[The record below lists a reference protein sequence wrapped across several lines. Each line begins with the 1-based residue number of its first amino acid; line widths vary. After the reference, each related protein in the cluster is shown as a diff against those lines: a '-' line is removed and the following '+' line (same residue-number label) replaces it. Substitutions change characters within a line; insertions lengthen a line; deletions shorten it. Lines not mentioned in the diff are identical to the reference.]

1 LRIMST
7 ADPLLQP
14 FQLKHL
20 RLKNRIIST
29 SHEPAYSEDGLP
41 KERYR
46 LYHEEK
52 AKGGIAMT
60 MFGGS
65 TLVAPDSPPVFGN
78 LYAGNDKIIPYFQEM
93 ADGVHK
99 HGAALMCQITH
110 LGRRSVSNA
119 GDWLP
124 IVAPSCVREEVH
136 RGFPKIME
144 DSDIRRIVKAYGAA
158 AKRCQLGGLDGV
170 EIEAYGHLFDAFW
183 MKRTNFRTD
192 RYGGSLENRV
202 RFSLEVLEEIRKQV
216 GNDYIVGI
224 RMVFDE
230 GLDENL
236 AGGLRLE
243 EGLKIGEMLVST
255 GGLDFINIIKGHIDT
270 EEGESLVLPSMGI
283 PAAPYLEFAGAIKR
297 EFDLPVFHATRINEV
312 ATARHALRENLLDMV
327 GMTRAHMADPYIVA
341 KIESGEEERIRPCVG
356 MGYCLDRLYENND
369 ALCAHNPATGREKT
383 MPHFVPKTSGSVRKI
398 IVIGAG
404 PSGLE
409 AARVC
414 AERGHSVVL
423 FEAND
428 RPGGQL
434 LLAAKIERRREIIGI
449 VDWLFAEVQRLGVEM
464 RFNCYAEASEIL
476 AENPEVVIV
485 ATGGLPN
492 TEFLR
497 EGADL
502 VVPSWDILAGS
513 VKPKNNILLFDDNG
527 QHPGISCAEFL
538 VKRAS
543 HPGIN
548 LEYVT
553 PERTIAPDVGG
564 TNYPAYLTAL
574 YENEVRITLNHRLTE
589 VRRNTSGLVATL
601 YNEYTHSNIERTF
614 EQIVVEHGT
623 LPLDELY
630 FELREQS
637 SNCGEIDLEALISGN
652 TQNLVNNPEGN
663 FQLFRVGDAIASRN
677 VHSAIYDSLRLCKDL

>member
-1 LRIMST
+1 MNT
-7 ADPLLQP
+7 TDPLLQP

-20 RLKNRIIST
+20 RLKNRILST
-29 SHEPAYSEDGLP
+29 GHEPAYSEDGLP

-52 AKGGIAMT
+52 AKGGIALT

-65 TLVAPDSPPVFGN
+65 TLIAPDSPPVFGN

-110 LGRRSVSNA
+110 LGRRSVSNS

-124 IVAPSCVREEVH
+124 IVAPSCVREPAH

-144 DSDIRRIVKAYGAA
+144 ETDIRRIVKAYGAA

-170 EIEAYGHLFDAFW
+170 EIQSYGHLLDAFW
-183 MKRTNFRTD
+183 LPRTNFRTD

-216 GNDYIVGI
+216 GSEFIVGI

-230 GLDENL
+230 NLDKSYGE
-236 AGGLRLE
+236 GLRLE
-243 EGLKIGEMLVST
+243 EGLKIGEMLVKT
-255 GGLDFINIIKGHIDT
+255 GALDFINVIQGHIDT
-270 EEGESLVLPSMGI
+270 QEGLSHIIPNMGT
-283 PAAPYLEFAGAIKR
+283 PAGPQLEFAGAIRR
-297 EFDLPVFHATRINEV
+297 EFNLPVFNAARINEV
-312 ATARHALRENLLDMV
+312 ATARYALREGLLDMV
-327 GMTRAHMADPYIVA
+327 GMTRAHMADPYIVK
-341 KIESGEEERIRPCVG
+341 KIESGEEERIRPSVG
-356 MGYCLDRLYENND
+356 MGYCLDRLYENGD

-383 MPHFVPKTSGSVRKI
+383 MPHLVPKTSGKLRKI
-398 IVIGAG
+398 VVIGAG

-434 LLAAKIERRREIIGI
+434 LLAAKVERRRETIGI
-449 VDWLFAEVQRLGVEM
+449 TDWLFSEVQRLGVEM
-464 RFNCYAEASEIL
+464 CFNCYAEIPEVL

-492 TEFLR
+492 PEFLR

-502 VVPSWDILAGS
+502 VTSSWDILSGS
-513 VKPKNNILLFDDNG
+513 VKPKKDILLFDDNG

-538 VKRAS
+538 ANPEIK
-543 HPGIN
+543 

-553 PERTIAPDVGG
+553 PERIVAPDVGG
-564 TNYPAYLTAL
+564 TNYPAYLRAL
-574 YENEVRITLNHRLTE
+574 YQNDVTITLNHRLTE
-589 VRRNTSGLVATL
+589 VHRNGSGLIATL
-601 YNEYTHSNIERTF
+601 YNEYTHSNYERSV

-630 FELREQS
+630 LGLRDQS
-637 SNCGEIDLEALISGN
+637 SNGGEIDLEALISVKASL
-652 TQNLVNNPEGN
+652 TPQNLVNNPEGK
-663 FQLFRVGDAIASRN
+663 FQLFRVGDAVASRN
-677 VHSAIYDSLRLCKDL
+677 IHSAIYDSLRLCKDL

>member
-1 LRIMST
+1 MKTI
-7 ADPLLQP
+7 DPLLQS

-20 RLKNRIIST
+20 HLKNRVLST
-29 SHEPAYSEDGLP
+29 SHEPAYSEDGFP

-52 AKGGIAMT
+52 AKGEIALT

-65 TLVAPDSPPVFGN
+65 ALVAPDSPPVFGN
-78 LYAGNDKIIPYFQEM
+78 LYAGNDEIIPYFQKM

-110 LGRRSVSNA
+110 MGRRSISNA

-124 IVAPSCVREEVH
+124 IVAPSCVREPAH
-136 RGFPKIME
+136 RGFPKIAE
-144 DSDIRRIVKAYGAA
+144 ISDIRRIVKAYGAA
-158 AKRCQLGGLDGV
+158 ARRCQQGGLDGV
-170 EIEAYGHLFDAFW
+170 EIEAYGHLLDSFW
-183 MKRTNFRTD
+183 SPRTNLRTD
-192 RYGGSLENRV
+192 HYGGILENRA
-202 RFSLEVLEEIRKQV
+202 RFSLEIMEEIRKQV
-216 GNDYIVGI
+216 GSDYIVGI

-230 GLDENL
+230 DLPD
-236 AGGLRLE
+236 GLRLE
-243 EGLKIGEMLVST
+243 EGLKIGEMLVNT
-255 GGLDFINIIKGHIDT
+255 GALDFINVIKGHVDT
-270 EEGESLVLPSMGI
+270 QEGLSHIIPNMGTV
-283 PAAPYLEFAGAIKR
+283 AAPQLEFTGAIKR
-297 EFDLPVFHATRINEV
+297 EFDLPVFHAARINEV

-327 GMTRAHMADPYIVA
+327 GMTRAHMADPHIVK
-341 KIESGEEERIRPCVG
+341 KIASGEEERIRPCVG
-356 MGYCLDRLYENND
+356 MGYCLDRLYENGD

-383 MPHFVPKTSGSVRKI
+383 MPHLVPKTSGSTRKI
-398 IVIGAG
+398 AIIGAG

-414 AERGHSVVL
+414 AERGHSVVV

-434 LLAAKIERRREIIGI
+434 LLAAKVERRRETIGI
-449 VDWLFAEVQRLGVEM
+449 VDWLFAEVQRLYVEL
-464 RFNCYAEASEIL
+464 RFNCHAEVQDIL
-476 AENPEVVIV
+476 AETPEVVIV

-492 TEFLR
+492 TEFLQD
-497 EGADL
+497 GSDL

-513 VKPKNNILLFDDNG
+513 IKPKKDILLFDDNG

-538 VKRAS
+538 ANPEIK
-543 HPGIN
+543 

-553 PERTIAPDVGG
+553 PERIIAPDVGG
-564 TNYPAYLTAL
+564 TNYPAYLRAL
-574 YENEVRITLNHRLTE
+574 HKNDVTITLDHRLID
-589 VRRNTSGLVATL
+589 VRRNASGLIAVL
-601 YNEYTHSNIERTF
+601 YNEYTHSNVERTT

-630 FELREQS
+630 LELRDQS
-637 SNCGEIDLEALISGN
+637 SNGGEIDLEALVSGK
-652 TQNLVNNPEGN
+652 TQNIVNNPDGK
-663 FQLFRVGDAIASRN
+663 FQLFRVGDAVASRN

>member
-7 ADPLLQP
+7 DDPLLQP

-144 DSDIRRIVKAYGAA
+144 ESDIRRIVKAYGAA

-170 EIEAYGHLFDAFW
+170 EIEAYGHLLDAFW

-243 EGLKIGEMLVST
+243 EGLKIGEMLVET
-255 GGLDFINIIKGHIDT
+255 GALDFINIIKGHIDT

-283 PAAPYLEFAGAIKR
+283 PASPYLEFAGAIKR

-312 ATARHALRENLLDMV
+312 ASARYALRENLLDLV
-327 GMTRAHMADPYIVA
+327 GMTRAHMADPYIVK
-341 KIESGEEERIRPCVG
+341 KIESGKEDLIRPCVG

-383 MPHFVPKTSGSVRKI
+383 MPHFVPQTSGSLRKVV
-398 IVIGAG
+398 VIGAG

-434 LLAAKIERRREIIGI
+434 LLAAKIKRRREIIGI
-449 VDWLFAEVQRLGVEM
+449 VDWLFKEVQRLGVEI
-464 RFNCYAEASEIL
+464 RFNCYTEASEIL
-476 AENPEVVIV
+476 AEMPDVVIV

-497 EGADL
+497 EGSDL

-513 VKPKNNILLFDDNG
+513 VKPKKNILLFDDNG

-538 VKRAS
+538 AKRDS
-543 HPGIN
+543 HLGTN

-574 YENEVRITLNHRLTE
+574 YENEVKITLNHRLTE

-601 YNEYTHSNIERTF
+601 YNEYTHSNIERTV

-637 SNCGEIDLEALISGN
+637 SNGGEIDLEALISGKA
-652 TQNLVNNPEGN
+652 QNLVNNSEGK
-663 FQLFRVGDAIASRN
+663 FQLFRVGDAVASRN

>member
-1 LRIMST
+1 MKTI
-7 ADPLLQP
+7 DPLLQS

-20 RLKNRIIST
+20 RLKNRVLST
-29 SHEPAYSEDGLP
+29 SHEPAYSEDGFP

-52 AKGGIAMT
+52 AKGEIALT

-65 TLVAPDSPPVFGN
+65 ALVAPDSPPVFGN
-78 LYAGNDKIIPYFQEM
+78 LYAGNDEIIPYFQKM

-110 LGRRSVSNA
+110 MGRRSISNA

-124 IVAPSCVREEVH
+124 IVAPSCVREPAH
-136 RGFPKIME
+136 RGFPKIAE
-144 DSDIRRIVKAYGAA
+144 ISDIRRIVKAYGAA
-158 AKRCQLGGLDGV
+158 ARRCQQGGLDGV
-170 EIEAYGHLFDAFW
+170 EIEAYGHLLDSFW
-183 MKRTNFRTD
+183 SPRTNLRTD
-192 RYGGSLENRV
+192 HYGGILENRA
-202 RFSLEVLEEIRKQV
+202 RFSLEIMEEIRKQV
-216 GNDYIVGI
+216 GSDYIVGI

-230 GLDENL
+230 DLPD
-236 AGGLRLE
+236 GLRLE
-243 EGLKIGEMLVST
+243 EGLKIGEMLVNT
-255 GGLDFINIIKGHIDT
+255 VALDFINVIKGHVDT
-270 EEGESLVLPSMGI
+270 QEGLSHIIPNMGTV
-283 PAAPYLEFAGAIKR
+283 AAPQLEFTGAIKR
-297 EFDLPVFHATRINEV
+297 EFDLPVFHAARINEV

-327 GMTRAHMADPYIVA
+327 GMTRAHMADPHIVK
-341 KIESGEEERIRPCVG
+341 KIASGEEERIRPCVG
-356 MGYCLDRLYENND
+356 MGYCLDRLYENGD

-383 MPHFVPKTSGSVRKI
+383 MPHLVPKTSGSTRKI
-398 IVIGAG
+398 AIIGAG

-414 AERGHSVVL
+414 AERGHSVVV

-434 LLAAKIERRREIIGI
+434 LLAAKVERRRETIGI
-449 VDWLFAEVQRLGVEM
+449 VDWLFAEVQRLYVEL
-464 RFNCYAEASEIL
+464 RFNCHAEVPDIL
-476 AENPEVVIV
+476 AETPEVVIV

-492 TEFLR
+492 TEFLQD
-497 EGADL
+497 GSDL

-513 VKPKNNILLFDDNG
+513 IKPKKDILLFDDNG

-538 VKRAS
+538 ANPEIK
-543 HPGIN
+543 

-553 PERTIAPDVGG
+553 PERIIAPDVGG
-564 TNYPAYLTAL
+564 TNYPAYLRAL
-574 YENEVRITLNHRLTE
+574 HKNDVTITLDHRLID
-589 VRRNTSGLVATL
+589 VRRNASGLIAVL
-601 YNEYTHSNIERTF
+601 YNEYTHSNVERTT

-630 FELREQS
+630 LELRDQS
-637 SNCGEIDLEALISGN
+637 SNGGEIDLEALVSGK
-652 TQNLVNNPEGN
+652 TQNIVNNPDGK
-663 FQLFRVGDAIASRN
+663 FQLFRVGDAVASRN

>member
-1 LRIMST
+1 MKT
-7 ADPLLQP
+7 NDPLLQS

-20 RLKNRIIST
+20 HLKNRVLST
-29 SHEPAYSEDGLP
+29 SHEPAYSEDGFP

-52 AKGGIAMT
+52 AKGEIALT

-65 TLVAPDSPPVFGN
+65 ALVAPDSPPVFGN
-78 LYAGNDKIIPYFQEM
+78 LYAGNDEIIPYFQKM

-110 LGRRSVSNA
+110 LGRRSVSNT

-124 IVAPSCVREEVH
+124 IVAPSCVREPAH
-136 RGFPKIME
+136 RGFPKIAE
-144 DSDIRRIVKAYGAA
+144 TTDIRRIVKAYGAA
-158 AKRCQLGGLDGV
+158 ARRCKQGGLDGV
-170 EIEAYGHLFDAFW
+170 EIEAYGHLLDSFW
-183 MKRTNFRTD
+183 SPRTNLRTD
-192 RYGGSLENRV
+192 HYGGSLENRT
-202 RFSLEVLEEIRKQV
+202 RFSLEIMEEIRKQV

-230 GLDENL
+230 DLPD
-236 AGGLRLE
+236 GLRLE
-243 EGLKIGEMLVST
+243 EGLKIGEMLVNT
-255 GGLDFINIIKGHIDT
+255 GALDFINVIKGHVDT
-270 EEGESLVLPSMGI
+270 QEGLSHIIPNMGTV
-283 PAAPYLEFAGAIKR
+283 AAPQLEFTGAIKR
-297 EFDLPVFHATRINEV
+297 EFDLPVFHAARINEV

-327 GMTRAHMADPYIVA
+327 GMTRAHMADPHIVK
-341 KIESGEEERIRPCVG
+341 KIASGEEERIRPCVG
-356 MGYCLDRLYENND
+356 MGYCLDRLYENGD

-383 MPHFVPKTSGSVRKI
+383 MPHLVLKTSGSTRKI
-398 IVIGAG
+398 AIIGAG

-414 AERGHSVVL
+414 AERGHSVVV

-428 RPGGQL
+428 SPGGQL
-434 LLAAKIERRREIIGI
+434 LLAAKVERRRETIGI
-449 VDWLFAEVQRLGVEM
+449 VDWLFEEVQRLYVKL
-464 RFNCYAEASEIL
+464 RFNCHAEVPDIL

-492 TEFLR
+492 TEFLQ
-497 EGADL
+497 EGSDL
-502 VVPSWDILAGS
+502 VVPTWDILAGS
-513 VKPKNNILLFDDNG
+513 IKPKKDILLFDDNG

-538 VKRAS
+538 ANPETK
-543 HPGIN
+543 

-553 PERTIAPDVGG
+553 PERMIAPDVGG
-564 TNYPAYLTAL
+564 TNYPAYLRAL
-574 YENEVRITLNHRLTE
+574 YANDVTITLNHRLIG
-589 VRRNTSGLVATL
+589 VSRNASGLTAVL
-601 YNEYTHSNIERTF
+601 YNEYTHSNVERTT

-630 FELREQS
+630 LELREQS
-637 SNCGEIDLEALISGN
+637 SNGGEIDLEALVSGKP
-652 TQNLVNNPEGN
+652 QNIVNNPNGK
-663 FQLFRVGDAIASRN
+663 FQLFRVGDAVASRN

>member
-1 LRIMST
+1 MKT
-7 ADPLLQP
+7 NDPLLQS

-20 RLKNRIIST
+20 HLKNRVLST
-29 SHEPAYSEDGLP
+29 SHEPAYSEDGFP

-52 AKGGIAMT
+52 AKGEIALT

-65 TLVAPDSPPVFGN
+65 ALVAPDSPPVFGN
-78 LYAGNDKIIPYFQEM
+78 LYAGNDEIIPYFQKM

-110 LGRRSVSNA
+110 LGRRSVSNT

-124 IVAPSCVREEVH
+124 IVAPSCVREPAH
-136 RGFPKIME
+136 RGFPKIAE
-144 DSDIRRIVKAYGAA
+144 TTDIRRIVKAYGAA
-158 AKRCQLGGLDGV
+158 ARRCKQGGLDGV
-170 EIEAYGHLFDAFW
+170 EIEAYGHLLDSFW
-183 MKRTNFRTD
+183 SPRTNLRTD
-192 RYGGSLENRV
+192 RYGGSLENRT
-202 RFSLEVLEEIRKQV
+202 RFSIEIMEEIRKQV

-230 GLDENL
+230 DLPD
-236 AGGLRLE
+236 GLRLE
-243 EGLKIGEMLVST
+243 EGLKIGEMLVNT
-255 GGLDFINIIKGHIDT
+255 GALDFINVIKGHVDT
-270 EEGESLVLPSMGI
+270 QEGLSHIIPNMGTV
-283 PAAPYLEFAGAIKR
+283 AAPQLEFTGAIKR
-297 EFDLPVFHATRINEV
+297 EFDLPVFHAARINEV

-327 GMTRAHMADPYIVA
+327 GMTRAHMADPHIVK
-341 KIESGEEERIRPCVG
+341 KIASGEEERIRPCVG
-356 MGYCLDRLYENND
+356 MGYCLDRLYENGD

-383 MPHFVPKTSGSVRKI
+383 MPHLVLKTSGSTRKI
-398 IVIGAG
+398 AIIGAG

-414 AERGHSVVL
+414 AERGHSVVV

-428 RPGGQL
+428 SPGGQL
-434 LLAAKIERRREIIGI
+434 LLAAKVERRRETIGI
-449 VDWLFAEVQRLGVEM
+449 VDWLFEEVQRLYVKL
-464 RFNCYAEASEIL
+464 RFNCHAEVPDIL

-492 TEFLR
+492 TEFLQ
-497 EGADL
+497 EGSDL
-502 VVPSWDILAGS
+502 VVPTWDILAGS
-513 VKPKNNILLFDDNG
+513 IKPKKDILLFDDNG

-538 VKRAS
+538 ANPETK
-543 HPGIN
+543 

-553 PERTIAPDVGG
+553 PERMIAPDVGG
-564 TNYPAYLTAL
+564 TNYPAYLRAL
-574 YENEVRITLNHRLTE
+574 YANDVTITLNHRLID
-589 VRRNTSGLVATL
+589 VRRNASGLTAVL
-601 YNEYTHSNIERTF
+601 YNEYTHSNVERTT

-630 FELREQS
+630 LELREQS
-637 SNCGEIDLEALISGN
+637 SNGGEIDLEALVSGKP
-652 TQNLVNNPEGN
+652 QNIVNNPNGK
-663 FQLFRVGDAIASRN
+663 FQLFRVGDAVASRN

>member
-1 LRIMST
+1 MST

-78 LYAGNDKIIPYFQEM
+78 LYAGNDKIIPFFQEM
-93 ADGVHK
+93 AYGVHK

-144 DSDIRRIVKAYGAA
+144 ESDIRRIVKAYGAA

-243 EGLKIGEMLVST
+243 EGLKIGEMLVET
-255 GGLDFINIIKGHIDT
+255 GALDFINIIKGHIDT

-312 ATARHALRENLLDMV
+312 ASARYALRENLLDMV
-327 GMTRAHMADPYIVA
+327 GMTRAHMADPYIVK
-341 KIESGEEERIRPCVG
+341 KIESGKEDHIRPCVG

-383 MPHFVPKTSGSVRKI
+383 MPHFVPKTSGSVRNI
-398 IVIGAG
+398 VVIGAG

-434 LLAAKIERRREIIGI
+434 LLASKIERRREIIGI
-449 VDWLFAEVQRLGVEM
+449 VDWLFTEVQRLGVEV

-538 VKRAS
+538 AKRAS
-543 HPGIN
+543 HPETN

-564 TNYPAYLTAL
+564 TNYPAYLRAL
-574 YENEVRITLNHRLTE
+574 YLNEVTITLNHRLTE
-589 VRRNTSGLVATL
+589 VRHSNSGLTAVL
-601 YNEYTHSNIERTF
+601 YNEYTHANIERTV

-637 SNCGEIDLEALISGN
+637 SNGGEIDLEALISGN
-652 TQNLVNNPEGN
+652 AQNLVNNPEGD
-663 FQLFRVGDAIASRN
+663 FQLFRVGDAVASRN

>member
-1 LRIMST
+1 MKT
-7 ADPLLQP
+7 NDPLLQS

-20 RLKNRIIST
+20 HLKNRVLST
-29 SHEPAYSEDGLP
+29 SHEPAYSEDGFP

-52 AKGGIAMT
+52 AKGEIALT

-65 TLVAPDSPPVFGN
+65 ALVAPDSPPVFGN
-78 LYAGNDKIIPYFQEM
+78 LYAGNDEIIPYFQKM

-110 LGRRSVSNA
+110 MGRRSISNA

-124 IVAPSCVREEVH
+124 IVAPSCVREPAH
-136 RGFPKIME
+136 RGFPKIAE
-144 DSDIRRIVKAYGAA
+144 ISDIRRIVKAYGAA
-158 AKRCQLGGLDGV
+158 ARRCQQGGLDGV
-170 EIEAYGHLFDAFW
+170 EIEAYGHLLDSFW
-183 MKRTNFRTD
+183 SPRTNLRTD
-192 RYGGSLENRV
+192 HYGGILENRA
-202 RFSLEVLEEIRKQV
+202 RFSLEIMEEIRKQV
-216 GNDYIVGI
+216 GSDYIVGI

-230 GLDENL
+230 DLPD
-236 AGGLRLE
+236 GLRLE
-243 EGLKIGEMLVST
+243 EGLKIGEMLVNT
-255 GGLDFINIIKGHIDT
+255 GALDFINVIKGHVDT
-270 EEGESLVLPSMGI
+270 QEGLSHIIPNMGTV
-283 PAAPYLEFAGAIKR
+283 AAPQLEFTGAIKR
-297 EFDLPVFHATRINEV
+297 EFDLPVFHAARINEV

-327 GMTRAHMADPYIVA
+327 GMTRAHMADPHIVK
-341 KIESGEEERIRPCVG
+341 KIASGEEERIRPCVG
-356 MGYCLDRLYENND
+356 MGYCLDRLYENGD

-383 MPHFVPKTSGSVRKI
+383 MPHLVPKTSGSTRKI
-398 IVIGAG
+398 AIIGAG

-414 AERGHSVVL
+414 AERGHSVVV

-434 LLAAKIERRREIIGI
+434 LLAAKVERRRETIGI
-449 VDWLFAEVQRLGVEM
+449 VDWLFAEVQRLYVEL
-464 RFNCYAEASEIL
+464 RFNCHAEVQDIL
-476 AENPEVVIV
+476 AETPEVVIV

-492 TEFLR
+492 TEFLQD
-497 EGADL
+497 GSDL

-513 VKPKNNILLFDDNG
+513 IKPKKDILLFDDNG

-538 VKRAS
+538 ANPEIK
-543 HPGIN
+543 

-553 PERTIAPDVGG
+553 PERIIAPDVGG
-564 TNYPAYLTAL
+564 TNYPAYLRAL
-574 YENEVRITLNHRLTE
+574 HKNDVTITLDHRLID
-589 VRRNTSGLVATL
+589 VRRNASGLIAVL
-601 YNEYTHSNIERTF
+601 YNEYTHSNVERTT

-630 FELREQS
+630 LELRDQS
-637 SNCGEIDLEALISGN
+637 SNGGEIDLEALVSGK
-652 TQNLVNNPEGN
+652 TQNIVNNPDGK
-663 FQLFRVGDAIASRN
+663 FQLFRVGDAVASRN

>member
-1 LRIMST
+1 MST

-144 DSDIRRIVKAYGAA
+144 ESDIRRIVKAYGAA
-158 AKRCQLGGLDGV
+158 AKRCLLGGLDGV

-183 MKRTNFRTD
+183 MKRTNLRTD
-192 RYGGSLENRV
+192 CYGGSLENRV

-243 EGLKIGEMLVST
+243 EGLKIGEMLVET
-255 GGLDFINIIKGHIDT
+255 GALDFINIIKGHIDT

-312 ATARHALRENLLDMV
+312 ASARYALRENLLDMV
-327 GMTRAHMADPYIVA
+327 GMTRAHMADPYIVK
-341 KIESGEEERIRPCVG
+341 KIESGEEDHIRPCVG

-383 MPHFVPKTSGSVRKI
+383 MPHFVPKTSGSVQKI
-398 IVIGAG
+398 VVIGAG

-414 AERGHSVVL
+414 AKRGHSVVL

-434 LLAAKIERRREIIGI
+434 LLAAKIDRRREIIGI
-449 VDWLFAEVQRLGVEM
+449 VDWLFAEVQRLGVEIL
-464 RFNCYAEASEIL
+464 FNCYAEASEIL
-476 AENPEVVIV
+476 AEIPEVVIV

-497 EGADL
+497 DGADW
-502 VVPSWDILAGS
+502 VVPSWDILAES

-538 VKRAS
+538 AKRAS
-543 HPGIN
+543 YQGTN

-564 TNYPAYLTAL
+564 TNYPAYLTTL
-574 YENEVRITLNHRLTE
+574 YENDVRITLNHRLIK
-589 VRRNTSGLVATL
+589 VHRNTSGLVATL
-601 YNEYTHSNIERTF
+601 YNEYTHSNIERTV

-637 SNCGEIDLEALISGN
+637 SNGGEIDLEAMISGN
-652 TQNLVNNPEGN
+652 AQNLVNNPGGN
-663 FQLFRVGDAIASRN
+663 FQLFRVGDAVASRN

>member
-1 LRIMST
+1 MKTI
-7 ADPLLQP
+7 DPLLQS

-20 RLKNRIIST
+20 RLKNRVLST
-29 SHEPAYSEDGLP
+29 SHEPAYSEDGFP

-52 AKGGIAMT
+52 AKGEIALT

-65 TLVAPDSPPVFGN
+65 ALVAPDSPPVFGN
-78 LYAGNDKIIPYFQEM
+78 LYAGNDEIIPYFQKM

-110 LGRRSVSNA
+110 MGRRSISNA

-124 IVAPSCVREEVH
+124 IVAPSCVREPAH
-136 RGFPKIME
+136 RGFPKIAE
-144 DSDIRRIVKAYGAA
+144 ISDIRRIVKAYGAA
-158 AKRCQLGGLDGV
+158 ARRCQQGGLDGV
-170 EIEAYGHLFDAFW
+170 EIEAYGHLLDSFW
-183 MKRTNFRTD
+183 SPRTNLRTD
-192 RYGGSLENRV
+192 HYGGILENRA
-202 RFSLEVLEEIRKQV
+202 RFSLEIMEEIRKQV
-216 GNDYIVGI
+216 GSDYIVGI

-230 GLDENL
+230 DLPD
-236 AGGLRLE
+236 GLRLE
-243 EGLKIGEMLVST
+243 EGLKIGEMLVNT
-255 GGLDFINIIKGHIDT
+255 GALDFINVIKGHVDT
-270 EEGESLVLPSMGI
+270 QEGLSHIIPNMGTV
-283 PAAPYLEFAGAIKR
+283 AAPQLEFTGAIKR
-297 EFDLPVFHATRINEV
+297 EFDLPVFHAARINEV

-327 GMTRAHMADPYIVA
+327 GMTRAHMADPHIVK
-341 KIESGEEERIRPCVG
+341 KIASGEEERIRPCVG
-356 MGYCLDRLYENND
+356 MGYCLDRLYENGD

-383 MPHFVPKTSGSVRKI
+383 IPHLVPKTSGSTRKI
-398 IVIGAG
+398 AIIGAG

-414 AERGHSVVL
+414 AERGHSVVV

-434 LLAAKIERRREIIGI
+434 LLAAKVERRRETIGI
-449 VDWLFAEVQRLGVEM
+449 VDWLFAEVQRLYVEL
-464 RFNCYAEASEIL
+464 RFNCHAEVQDIL
-476 AENPEVVIV
+476 AETPEVVIV

-492 TEFLR
+492 TEFLQD
-497 EGADL
+497 GSDL

-513 VKPKNNILLFDDNG
+513 IKPKKDILLFDDNG

-538 VKRAS
+538 ANPEIK
-543 HPGIN
+543 

-553 PERTIAPDVGG
+553 PERIIAPDVGG
-564 TNYPAYLTAL
+564 TNYPAYLRAL
-574 YENEVRITLNHRLTE
+574 HKNDVTITLDHRLID
-589 VRRNTSGLVATL
+589 VRRNASGLIAVL
-601 YNEYTHSNIERTF
+601 YNEYTHSNVERTT

-630 FELREQS
+630 LELRDQS
-637 SNCGEIDLEALISGN
+637 SNGGEIDLEALVSGK
-652 TQNLVNNPEGN
+652 TQNIVNNPDGK
-663 FQLFRVGDAIASRN
+663 FQLFRVGDAVASRN

>member
-1 LRIMST
+1 MST

-78 LYAGNDKIIPYFQEM
+78 LYAGNDKIIPFFQEM

-144 DSDIRRIVKAYGAA
+144 DCDIRRIVKAYGAA

-243 EGLKIGEMLVST
+243 EGLKIGEMLVET
-255 GGLDFINIIKGHIDT
+255 GALDFINIIKGHIDT

-283 PAAPYLEFAGAIKR
+283 PASPYLEFAGAIKR

-312 ATARHALRENLLDMV
+312 ASARYALRENLLDMV
-327 GMTRAHMADPYIVA
+327 GMTRAHMADPYIVK
-341 KIESGEEERIRPCVG
+341 KIESGEEDHIRPCVG

-383 MPHFVPKTSGSVRKI
+383 MPHFVPKTSGSVRNI
-398 IVIGAG
+398 VVIGAG

-543 HPGIN
+543 HPGTN

-574 YENEVRITLNHRLTE
+574 YENEVRITLNHRLTK

-637 SNCGEIDLEALISGN
+637 NNCGEIDLEALISGN

>member
-1 LRIMST
+1 MKTI
-7 ADPLLQP
+7 DPLLQS

-20 RLKNRIIST
+20 RLKNRVLST
-29 SHEPAYSEDGLP
+29 SHEPAYSEDGFP

-52 AKGGIAMT
+52 AKGEIALT

-65 TLVAPDSPPVFGN
+65 ALVAPDSPPVFGN
-78 LYAGNDKIIPYFQEM
+78 LYAGNDEIIPYFQKM

-110 LGRRSVSNA
+110 MGRRSISNA

-124 IVAPSCVREEVH
+124 IVAPSCVREPAH
-136 RGFPKIME
+136 RGFPKIAE
-144 DSDIRRIVKAYGAA
+144 ISDIRRIVKAYGAA
-158 AKRCQLGGLDGV
+158 ARRCQQGGLDGV
-170 EIEAYGHLFDAFW
+170 EIEAYGHLLDSFW
-183 MKRTNFRTD
+183 SPRTNLRTD
-192 RYGGSLENRV
+192 HYGGILENRA
-202 RFSLEVLEEIRKQV
+202 RFSLEIMEEIRKQV
-216 GNDYIVGI
+216 GSDYIVGI

-230 GLDENL
+230 DLPD
-236 AGGLRLE
+236 GLRLE
-243 EGLKIGEMLVST
+243 EGLKIGEMLVNT
-255 GGLDFINIIKGHIDT
+255 GALDFINVIKGHVDT
-270 EEGESLVLPSMGI
+270 QEGLSHIIPNMGTV
-283 PAAPYLEFAGAIKR
+283 AAPQLEFTGAIKR
-297 EFDLPVFHATRINEV
+297 EFDLPVFHAARINEV

-327 GMTRAHMADPYIVA
+327 GMTRAHMADPHIVK
-341 KIESGEEERIRPCVG
+341 KIASGEEERIRPCVG
-356 MGYCLDRLYENND
+356 MGYCLDRLYENGD

-383 MPHFVPKTSGSVRKI
+383 MPHLVPKTSGSTRKI
-398 IVIGAG
+398 AIIGAG

-414 AERGHSVVL
+414 AERGHSVVV

-434 LLAAKIERRREIIGI
+434 LLAAKVERRRETIGI
-449 VDWLFAEVQRLGVEM
+449 VDWLFAEVQRLYVEL
-464 RFNCYAEASEIL
+464 RFNCHAEVPDIL
-476 AENPEVVIV
+476 AETPEVVIV

-492 TEFLR
+492 TEFLQD
-497 EGADL
+497 GSDL

-513 VKPKNNILLFDDNG
+513 IKPKKDILLFDDNG

-538 VKRAS
+538 ANPEIK
-543 HPGIN
+543 

-553 PERTIAPDVGG
+553 PERIIAPDVGG
-564 TNYPAYLTAL
+564 TNYPAYLRAL
-574 YENEVRITLNHRLTE
+574 HKNDVTITLDHRLID
-589 VRRNTSGLVATL
+589 VHRNASGLTAVL
-601 YNEYTHSNIERTF
+601 YNEYTHSNVERTT

-630 FELREQS
+630 LELRDHS
-637 SNCGEIDLEALISGN
+637 SNGGEIDLEALVSGK
-652 TQNLVNNPEGN
+652 TQNIVNNPDGK
-663 FQLFRVGDAIASRN
+663 FQLFRVGDAVASRN

>member
-1 LRIMST
+1 MKTI
-7 ADPLLQP
+7 DPLLQS

-20 RLKNRIIST
+20 HLKNRVLST
-29 SHEPAYSEDGLP
+29 SHEPAYSEDGFP

-52 AKGGIAMT
+52 AKGEIALT

-65 TLVAPDSPPVFGN
+65 ALVAPDSPPVFGN
-78 LYAGNDKIIPYFQEM
+78 LYAGNDEIIPYFQKM

-110 LGRRSVSNA
+110 LGRRSISNA

-124 IVAPSCVREEVH
+124 IVAPSCVREPAH
-136 RGFPKIME
+136 RGFPKIAE
-144 DSDIRRIVKAYGAA
+144 ISDIRRIVKAYGAA
-158 AKRCQLGGLDGV
+158 ARRCQQGGLDGV
-170 EIEAYGHLFDAFW
+170 EIEAYGHLLDSFW
-183 MKRTNFRTD
+183 SPRTNLRTD
-192 RYGGSLENRV
+192 HYGGSLENRT
-202 RFSLEVLEEIRKQV
+202 RFSIEIMEEIRKQV
-216 GNDYIVGI
+216 GNNYIVGI

-230 GLDENL
+230 DLPD
-236 AGGLRLE
+236 GLRLE
-243 EGLKIGEMLVST
+243 EGLKIGEMLVNT
-255 GGLDFINIIKGHIDT
+255 GALDFINVIKGHVDT
-270 EEGESLVLPSMGI
+270 QEGLSHIIPNMGTV
-283 PAAPYLEFAGAIKR
+283 AAPQLEFTGAIKR
-297 EFDLPVFHATRINEV
+297 EFDLPVFHAARINEV

-327 GMTRAHMADPYIVA
+327 GMTRAHMADPHIVK
-341 KIESGEEERIRPCVG
+341 KIASGEEERIRPCVG
-356 MGYCLDRLYENND
+356 MGYCLDRLYENGD

-383 MPHFVPKTSGSVRKI
+383 MPHLVLKTSGSTRKI
-398 IVIGAG
+398 AIIGAG

-414 AERGHSVVL
+414 AERGHSVVV

-428 RPGGQL
+428 SPGGQL
-434 LLAAKIERRREIIGI
+434 LLAAKVERRRETIGI
-449 VDWLFAEVQRLGVEM
+449 VDWLFEEVQRLYVKL
-464 RFNCYAEASEIL
+464 RFNCHAEVPDIL

-492 TEFLR
+492 TEFLQD
-497 EGADL
+497 GSDL

-513 VKPKNNILLFDDNG
+513 IKPKKDILLFDDNG

-538 VKRAS
+538 ANPEIK
-543 HPGIN
+543 

-553 PERTIAPDVGG
+553 PERIIAPDVGG
-564 TNYPAYLTAL
+564 TNYPAYLRAL
-574 YENEVRITLNHRLTE
+574 HKNDVTITLDHRLID
-589 VRRNTSGLVATL
+589 VRRNASGLIAVL
-601 YNEYTHSNIERTF
+601 YNEYTHSNVERTT

-630 FELREQS
+630 LELRDQS
-637 SNCGEIDLEALISGN
+637 SNGGEIDLEALVSGK
-652 TQNLVNNPEGN
+652 TQNIVNNPDGK
-663 FQLFRVGDAIASRN
+663 FQLFRVGDAVASRN

>member
-1 LRIMST
+1 MKT
-7 ADPLLQP
+7 NDPLLQS

-20 RLKNRIIST
+20 HLKNRVLST
-29 SHEPAYSEDGLP
+29 SHEPAYSEDGFP

-52 AKGGIAMT
+52 AKGEIALT

-65 TLVAPDSPPVFGN
+65 ALVAPDSPPVFGN
-78 LYAGNDKIIPYFQEM
+78 LYAGNDEIIPYFQKM

-110 LGRRSVSNA
+110 MGRRSISNA

-124 IVAPSCVREEVH
+124 IVAPSCVREPAH
-136 RGFPKIME
+136 RGFPKIAE
-144 DSDIRRIVKAYGAA
+144 ISDIRRIVKAYGAA
-158 AKRCQLGGLDGV
+158 ARRCQQGGLDGV
-170 EIEAYGHLFDAFW
+170 EIEAYGHLLDSFW
-183 MKRTNFRTD
+183 SPRTNLRTD
-192 RYGGSLENRV
+192 HYGGILENRA
-202 RFSLEVLEEIRKQV
+202 RFSLEIMEEIRKQV
-216 GNDYIVGI
+216 GSDYIVGI

-230 GLDENL
+230 DLPD
-236 AGGLRLE
+236 GLRLE
-243 EGLKIGEMLVST
+243 EGLKIGEMLVNT
-255 GGLDFINIIKGHIDT
+255 GALDFINVIKGHVDT
-270 EEGESLVLPSMGI
+270 QEGLSHIIPNMGTV
-283 PAAPYLEFAGAIKR
+283 AAPQLEFTGAIKR
-297 EFDLPVFHATRINEV
+297 EFDLPVFHAARINEV

-327 GMTRAHMADPYIVA
+327 GMTRAHMADPHIVK
-341 KIESGEEERIRPCVG
+341 KIASGEEERIRPCVG
-356 MGYCLDRLYENND
+356 MGYCLDRLYENGD

-383 MPHFVPKTSGSVRKI
+383 IPHLVPKTSGSTRKI
-398 IVIGAG
+398 AIIGAG

-414 AERGHSVVL
+414 AERGHSVVV

-434 LLAAKIERRREIIGI
+434 LLAAKVERRRETIGI
-449 VDWLFAEVQRLGVEM
+449 VDWLFAEVQRLYVEL
-464 RFNCYAEASEIL
+464 RFNCHAEVPDIL
-476 AENPEVVIV
+476 AETPEVVIV

-492 TEFLR
+492 TEFLQD
-497 EGADL
+497 GSDL

-513 VKPKNNILLFDDNG
+513 IKPKKDILLFDDNG

-538 VKRAS
+538 ANPEIK
-543 HPGIN
+543 

-553 PERTIAPDVGG
+553 PERIIAPDVGG
-564 TNYPAYLTAL
+564 TNYPAYLRAL
-574 YENEVRITLNHRLTE
+574 HKNDVTITLDHRLID
-589 VRRNTSGLVATL
+589 VRRNASGLIAVL
-601 YNEYTHSNIERTF
+601 YNEYTHSNVERTT

-630 FELREQS
+630 LELRDQS
-637 SNCGEIDLEALISGN
+637 SNGGEIDLEALVSGK
-652 TQNLVNNPEGN
+652 TQNIVNNPDGK
-663 FQLFRVGDAIASRN
+663 FQLFRVGDAVASRN

>member
-1 LRIMST
+1 MKTI
-7 ADPLLQP
+7 DPLLQS

-20 RLKNRIIST
+20 RLKNRVLST
-29 SHEPAYSEDGLP
+29 SHEPAYSEDGFP

-52 AKGGIAMT
+52 AKGEIALT

-65 TLVAPDSPPVFGN
+65 ALVAPDSPPVFGN
-78 LYAGNDKIIPYFQEM
+78 LYAGNDEIIPYFQKM

-110 LGRRSVSNA
+110 MGRRSISNA

-124 IVAPSCVREEVH
+124 IVAPSCVREPAH
-136 RGFPKIME
+136 RGFPKIAE
-144 DSDIRRIVKAYGAA
+144 ISDIRRIVKAYGAA
-158 AKRCQLGGLDGV
+158 ARRCQQGGLDGV
-170 EIEAYGHLFDAFW
+170 EIEAYGHLLDSFW
-183 MKRTNFRTD
+183 SPRTNLRTD
-192 RYGGSLENRV
+192 HYGGILENRA
-202 RFSLEVLEEIRKQV
+202 RFSLEIMEEIRKQV
-216 GNDYIVGI
+216 GSDYIVGI

-230 GLDENL
+230 DLPD
-236 AGGLRLE
+236 GLRLE
-243 EGLKIGEMLVST
+243 EGLKIGEMLFNT
-255 GGLDFINIIKGHIDT
+255 GALDFINVIKGHVDT
-270 EEGESLVLPSMGI
+270 QEGLSHIIPNMGTV
-283 PAAPYLEFAGAIKR
+283 AAPQLEFTGAIKR
-297 EFDLPVFHATRINEV
+297 EFDLPVFHAARINEV

-327 GMTRAHMADPYIVA
+327 GMTRAHMADPHIVK
-341 KIESGEEERIRPCVG
+341 KIASGEEERIRPCVG
-356 MGYCLDRLYENND
+356 MGYCLDRLYENGD

-383 MPHFVPKTSGSVRKI
+383 MPHLVPKTSGSTRKI
-398 IVIGAG
+398 AIIGAG

-414 AERGHSVVL
+414 AERGHSVVV

-434 LLAAKIERRREIIGI
+434 LLAAKVERRRETIGI
-449 VDWLFAEVQRLGVEM
+449 VDWLFAEVQRLYVEL
-464 RFNCYAEASEIL
+464 RFNCHAEVPDIL
-476 AENPEVVIV
+476 AETPEVVIV

-492 TEFLR
+492 TEFLQD
-497 EGADL
+497 GSDL

-513 VKPKNNILLFDDNG
+513 IKPKKDILLFDDNG

-538 VKRAS
+538 ANPEIK
-543 HPGIN
+543 

-553 PERTIAPDVGG
+553 PERIIAPDVGG
-564 TNYPAYLTAL
+564 TNYPAYLRAL
-574 YENEVRITLNHRLTE
+574 HKNDVTITLDHRLID
-589 VRRNTSGLVATL
+589 VRRNASGLIAVL
-601 YNEYTHSNIERTF
+601 YNEYTHSNVERTT

-630 FELREQS
+630 LELRDQS
-637 SNCGEIDLEALISGN
+637 SNVGEIDLEALVSGK
-652 TQNLVNNPEGN
+652 TQNIVNNPDGK
-663 FQLFRVGDAIASRN
+663 FQLFRVGDAVASRN

>member
-1 LRIMST
+1 MKTI
-7 ADPLLQP
+7 DPLLQS

-20 RLKNRIIST
+20 RLKNRVLST
-29 SHEPAYSEDGLP
+29 SHEPAYSEDGFP

-52 AKGGIAMT
+52 AKGEIALT

-65 TLVAPDSPPVFGN
+65 ALVAPDSPPVFGN
-78 LYAGNDKIIPYFQEM
+78 LYAGNDEIIPYFQKM

-110 LGRRSVSNA
+110 MGRRSISNA

-124 IVAPSCVREEVH
+124 IVAPSCVREPAH
-136 RGFPKIME
+136 RGFPKIAE
-144 DSDIRRIVKAYGAA
+144 ISDIRRIVKAYGAA
-158 AKRCQLGGLDGV
+158 ARRCQQGGLDGV
-170 EIEAYGHLFDAFW
+170 EIEAYGHLLDSFW
-183 MKRTNFRTD
+183 SPRTNLRTD
-192 RYGGSLENRV
+192 HYGGILENRA
-202 RFSLEVLEEIRKQV
+202 RFSLEIMEEIRKQV
-216 GNDYIVGI
+216 GSDYIVGI

-230 GLDENL
+230 DLPD
-236 AGGLRLE
+236 GLRLE
-243 EGLKIGEMLVST
+243 EGLKIGEMLVNT
-255 GGLDFINIIKGHIDT
+255 VALDFINVIKGHVDT
-270 EEGESLVLPSMGI
+270 QEGLTHIIPNMGTV
-283 PAAPYLEFAGAIKR
+283 AAPQLEFTGAIKR
-297 EFDLPVFHATRINEV
+297 EFDLPVFHAARINEV

-327 GMTRAHMADPYIVA
+327 GMTRAHMADPHIVK
-341 KIESGEEERIRPCVG
+341 KIASGEEERIRPCVG
-356 MGYCLDRLYENND
+356 MGYCLDRLYENGD

-383 MPHFVPKTSGSVRKI
+383 MPHLVPKTSGSTRKI
-398 IVIGAG
+398 AIIGAG

-414 AERGHSVVL
+414 AERGHSVVV

-434 LLAAKIERRREIIGI
+434 LLAAKVERRRETIGI
-449 VDWLFAEVQRLGVEM
+449 VDWLFAEVQRLYVEL
-464 RFNCYAEASEIL
+464 RFNCHAEVPDIL
-476 AENPEVVIV
+476 AETPEVVIV

-492 TEFLR
+492 TEFLQD
-497 EGADL
+497 GSDL

-513 VKPKNNILLFDDNG
+513 IKPKKDILLFDDNG

-538 VKRAS
+538 ANPEIK
-543 HPGIN
+543 

-553 PERTIAPDVGG
+553 PERIIAPDVGG
-564 TNYPAYLTAL
+564 TNYPAYLRAL
-574 YENEVRITLNHRLTE
+574 HKNDVTITLDHRLID
-589 VRRNTSGLVATL
+589 VRRNASGLIAVL
-601 YNEYTHSNIERTF
+601 YNEYTHSNVERTT

-630 FELREQS
+630 LELRDQS
-637 SNCGEIDLEALISGN
+637 SNGGEIDLEALVSGK
-652 TQNLVNNPEGN
+652 TQNIVNNPDGK
-663 FQLFRVGDAIASRN
+663 FQLFRVGDAVASRN

>member
-1 LRIMST
+1 MKTI
-7 ADPLLQP
+7 DPLLQS

-20 RLKNRIIST
+20 HLKNRVLST
-29 SHEPAYSEDGLP
+29 SHEPAYSEDGFP

-52 AKGGIAMT
+52 AKGEIALT

-65 TLVAPDSPPVFGN
+65 ALVAADSPPVFGN
-78 LYAGNDKIIPYFQEM
+78 LYAGNDEIIPYFQKM

-110 LGRRSVSNA
+110 MGRRSISNA

-124 IVAPSCVREEVH
+124 IVAPSCVREPAH
-136 RGFPKIME
+136 RGFPKIAE
-144 DSDIRRIVKAYGAA
+144 ISDIRRIVKAYGAA
-158 AKRCQLGGLDGV
+158 ARRCQQGGLDGV
-170 EIEAYGHLFDAFW
+170 EIEAYGHLLDSFW
-183 MKRTNFRTD
+183 SPRTNLRTD
-192 RYGGSLENRV
+192 HYGGILENRA
-202 RFSLEVLEEIRKQV
+202 RFSLEIMEEIRKQV
-216 GNDYIVGI
+216 GSDYIVGI

-230 GLDENL
+230 DLPD
-236 AGGLRLE
+236 GLRLE
-243 EGLKIGEMLVST
+243 EGLKIGEMLVNT
-255 GGLDFINIIKGHIDT
+255 GALDFINVIKGHVDT
-270 EEGESLVLPSMGI
+270 QEGLSHIIPNMGTV
-283 PAAPYLEFAGAIKR
+283 AAPQLEFTGAIKR
-297 EFDLPVFHATRINEV
+297 EFDLPVFHAARINEV

-327 GMTRAHMADPYIVA
+327 GMTRAHMADPHIVK
-341 KIESGEEERIRPCVG
+341 KIASGEEERIRPCVG
-356 MGYCLDRLYENND
+356 MGYCLDRLYENGD

-383 MPHFVPKTSGSVRKI
+383 IPHLVPKTSGSTRKI
-398 IVIGAG
+398 AIIGAG

-414 AERGHSVVL
+414 AERGHSVVV

-434 LLAAKIERRREIIGI
+434 LLAAKVERRRETIGI
-449 VDWLFAEVQRLGVEM
+449 VDWLFAEVQRLYVEL
-464 RFNCYAEASEIL
+464 RFNCHAEVQDIL
-476 AENPEVVIV
+476 AETPEVVIV

-492 TEFLR
+492 TEFLQD
-497 EGADL
+497 GSDL

-513 VKPKNNILLFDDNG
+513 IKPKKDILLFDDNG

-538 VKRAS
+538 ANPEIK
-543 HPGIN
+543 

-553 PERTIAPDVGG
+553 PERIIAPDVGG
-564 TNYPAYLTAL
+564 TNYPAYLRAL
-574 YENEVRITLNHRLTE
+574 HKNDVTITLDHRLID
-589 VRRNTSGLVATL
+589 VRRNASGLIAVL
-601 YNEYTHSNIERTF
+601 YNEYTHSNVERTT

-630 FELREQS
+630 LELRDQS
-637 SNCGEIDLEALISGN
+637 SNGGEIDLEALVSGK
-652 TQNLVNNPEGN
+652 TQNIVNNPDGK
-663 FQLFRVGDAIASRN
+663 FQLFRVGDAVASRN

>member
-1 LRIMST
+1 MKTI
-7 ADPLLQP
+7 DPLLQS

-20 RLKNRIIST
+20 HLKNRVLST
-29 SHEPAYSEDGLP
+29 SHEPAYSEDGFP

-52 AKGGIAMT
+52 AKGEIALT

-65 TLVAPDSPPVFGN
+65 ALVAPDSPPVFGN
-78 LYAGNDKIIPYFQEM
+78 LYAGNDEIIPYFQKM

-110 LGRRSVSNA
+110 MGRRSISNA

-124 IVAPSCVREEVH
+124 IVAPSCVREPAH
-136 RGFPKIME
+136 RGFPKIAE
-144 DSDIRRIVKAYGAA
+144 ISDIRRIVKAYGAA
-158 AKRCQLGGLDGV
+158 ARRCQQGGLDGV
-170 EIEAYGHLFDAFW
+170 EIEAYGHLLDSFW
-183 MKRTNFRTD
+183 SPRTNLRTD
-192 RYGGSLENRV
+192 HYGGILENRA
-202 RFSLEVLEEIRKQV
+202 RFSLEIVEEIRKQV
-216 GNDYIVGI
+216 GSDYIVGI

-230 GLDENL
+230 DLPD
-236 AGGLRLE
+236 GLRLE
-243 EGLKIGEMLVST
+243 EGLKIGEMLVNT
-255 GGLDFINIIKGHIDT
+255 GALDFINVIKGHVDT
-270 EEGESLVLPSMGI
+270 QEGLSHIIPNMGTVE
-283 PAAPYLEFAGAIKR
+283 APQLEFTGAIKR
-297 EFDLPVFHATRINEV
+297 EFDLPVFHAARINEV

-327 GMTRAHMADPYIVA
+327 GMTRAHMADPHIVK
-341 KIESGEEERIRPCVG
+341 KIASGEEERIRPCVG
-356 MGYCLDRLYENND
+356 MGYCLDRLYENGD

-383 MPHFVPKTSGSVRKI
+383 MPHLVPKTSGSTRKI
-398 IVIGAG
+398 AIIGAG

-414 AERGHSVVL
+414 AERGHSVVV

-434 LLAAKIERRREIIGI
+434 LLAAKVERRRETIGI
-449 VDWLFAEVQRLGVEM
+449 VDWLFAEVQRLYVEL
-464 RFNCYAEASEIL
+464 RFNCHAEVPDIL
-476 AENPEVVIV
+476 AETPEVVIV

-492 TEFLR
+492 TEFLQD
-497 EGADL
+497 GSDL

-513 VKPKNNILLFDDNG
+513 IKPKKDILLFDDNG

-538 VKRAS
+538 ANPEIK
-543 HPGIN
+543 

-553 PERTIAPDVGG
+553 PERIIAPDVGG
-564 TNYPAYLTAL
+564 TNYPAYLRAL
-574 YENEVRITLNHRLTE
+574 HKNDVTITLDHRLID
-589 VRRNTSGLVATL
+589 VRRNASGLIAVL
-601 YNEYTHSNIERTF
+601 YNEYTHSNVERTT

-630 FELREQS
+630 LELRDQS
-637 SNCGEIDLEALISGN
+637 SNGGEIDLEALVSGK
-652 TQNLVNNPEGN
+652 TQNIVNNPDGK
-663 FQLFRVGDAIASRN
+663 FQLFRVGDAVASRN

>member
-1 LRIMST
+1 MKTI
-7 ADPLLQP
+7 DPLLQS

-20 RLKNRIIST
+20 HLKNRVLST
-29 SHEPAYSEDGLP
+29 SHEPAYSEDGFP

-52 AKGGIAMT
+52 AKGEIALT

-65 TLVAPDSPPVFGN
+65 ALVAPDSPPVFGN
-78 LYAGNDKIIPYFQEM
+78 LYAGNDEIIPYFQKM

-110 LGRRSVSNA
+110 MGRRSISNA

-124 IVAPSCVREEVH
+124 IVAPSCVREPAH
-136 RGFPKIME
+136 RGFPKIAE
-144 DSDIRRIVKAYGAA
+144 ISDIRRIVKAYGAA
-158 AKRCQLGGLDGV
+158 ARRCQQGGLDGV
-170 EIEAYGHLFDAFW
+170 EIEAYGHLLDSFW
-183 MKRTNFRTD
+183 SPRTNLRTD
-192 RYGGSLENRV
+192 HYGGILENRA
-202 RFSLEVLEEIRKQV
+202 RFSLEIMEEIRKQV
-216 GNDYIVGI
+216 GSDYIVGI

-230 GLDENL
+230 DLPD
-236 AGGLRLE
+236 GLRLE
-243 EGLKIGEMLVST
+243 EGLKIGEMLVNT
-255 GGLDFINIIKGHIDT
+255 GALDFINVIKGHVDT
-270 EEGESLVLPSMGI
+270 QEGLSHIIPNMGTV
-283 PAAPYLEFAGAIKR
+283 AAPQLEFTGAIKR
-297 EFDLPVFHATRINEV
+297 EFDLPVFHAARINEV

-327 GMTRAHMADPYIVA
+327 GMTRAHMADPHIVK
-341 KIESGEEERIRPCVG
+341 KIASGEEERIRPCVG
-356 MGYCLDRLYENND
+356 MGYCLDRLYENGD

-383 MPHFVPKTSGSVRKI
+383 IPHLVPKTSGSTRKI
-398 IVIGAG
+398 AIIGAG

-414 AERGHSVVL
+414 AERGHSVVV

-434 LLAAKIERRREIIGI
+434 LLAAKVERRRETIGI
-449 VDWLFAEVQRLGVEM
+449 VDWLFEEVQRLYVKL
-464 RFNCYAEASEIL
+464 RFNCHAEVPDIL

-492 TEFLR
+492 TKFLQ
-497 EGADL
+497 EGSDL
-502 VVPSWDILAGS
+502 VVPTWDILAGS
-513 VKPKNNILLFDDNG
+513 IKPKKDILLFDDNG

-538 VKRAS
+538 ANPEIK
-543 HPGIN
+543 

-553 PERTIAPDVGG
+553 PERIIAPDVGG
-564 TNYPAYLTAL
+564 TNYPAYLRAL
-574 YENEVRITLNHRLTE
+574 HKNDVTITLDHRLID
-589 VRRNTSGLVATL
+589 VRRNASGLIAVL
-601 YNEYTHSNIERTF
+601 YNEYTHSNVERTT

-630 FELREQS
+630 LELRDQS
-637 SNCGEIDLEALISGN
+637 SNGGEIDLEALVSGK
-652 TQNLVNNPEGN
+652 TQNIVNNPDGK
-663 FQLFRVGDAIASRN
+663 FQLFRVGDAVASRN

>member
-1 LRIMST
+1 MKTI
-7 ADPLLQP
+7 DPLLQS

-20 RLKNRIIST
+20 HLKNRVLST
-29 SHEPAYSEDGLP
+29 SHEPAYSEDGFP

-52 AKGGIAMT
+52 AKGEIALT

-65 TLVAPDSPPVFGN
+65 ALVAPDSPPVFGN
-78 LYAGNDKIIPYFQEM
+78 LYAGNDEIIPYFQKM

-110 LGRRSVSNA
+110 MGRRSISNA

-124 IVAPSCVREEVH
+124 IVAPSCVREPAH
-136 RGFPKIME
+136 RGFPKIAE
-144 DSDIRRIVKAYGAA
+144 ISDIRRIVKAYGAA
-158 AKRCQLGGLDGV
+158 ARRCQQGGLDGV
-170 EIEAYGHLFDAFW
+170 EIEAYGHLLDSFW
-183 MKRTNFRTD
+183 SPRTNLRTD
-192 RYGGSLENRV
+192 HYGGILENRA
-202 RFSLEVLEEIRKQV
+202 RFSLEIMEEIRKQV
-216 GNDYIVGI
+216 GSDYIVGI

-230 GLDENL
+230 DLPDGI
-236 AGGLRLE
+236 RLE
-243 EGLKIGEMLVST
+243 EGLKIGEMLVNT
-255 GGLDFINIIKGHIDT
+255 GALDFINVIKGHVDT
-270 EEGESLVLPSMGI
+270 QEGLSHIIPNMGTV
-283 PAAPYLEFAGAIKR
+283 AAPQLEFTGAIKR
-297 EFDLPVFHATRINEV
+297 EFDLPVFHAARINEV

-327 GMTRAHMADPYIVA
+327 GMTRAHMADPHIVK
-341 KIESGEEERIRPCVG
+341 KIASGEEERIRPCVG
-356 MGYCLDRLYENND
+356 MGYCLDRLYENGD

-383 MPHFVPKTSGSVRKI
+383 MPHLVPKTSGSTRKI
-398 IVIGAG
+398 AIIGAG

-414 AERGHSVVL
+414 AERGHSVVV

-434 LLAAKIERRREIIGI
+434 LLAAKVERRRETIGI
-449 VDWLFAEVQRLGVEM
+449 VDWLFAEVQRLYVEL
-464 RFNCYAEASEIL
+464 RFNCHAEIPDIL

-492 TEFLR
+492 TEFLQ
-497 EGADL
+497 EGSDL
-502 VVPSWDILAGS
+502 VVPTWDILAGS
-513 VKPKNNILLFDDNG
+513 IKPKKDILLFDDNG

-538 VKRAS
+538 ANPEIK
-543 HPGIN
+543 

-553 PERTIAPDVGG
+553 PERIIAPDVGG
-564 TNYPAYLTAL
+564 TNYPAYLRAL
-574 YENEVRITLNHRLTE
+574 HKNDVTITLDHRLID
-589 VRRNTSGLVATL
+589 VRRNASGLIAVL
-601 YNEYTHSNIERTF
+601 YNEYTHSNVERTT

-630 FELREQS
+630 LELRDQS
-637 SNCGEIDLEALISGN
+637 SNGGEIDLEALVSGK
-652 TQNLVNNPEGN
+652 TQNIVNNPDGK
-663 FQLFRVGDAIASRN
+663 FQLFRVGDAVASRN

>member
-1 LRIMST
+1 MRIMST

-243 EGLKIGEMLVST
+243 EGLKIGEMLVET
-255 GGLDFINIIKGHIDT
+255 GALDFINIIKGHIDT

-312 ATARHALRENLLDMV
+312 ASARYALRENLLDMV
-327 GMTRAHMADPYIVA
+327 GMTRAHMADPYIVK
-341 KIESGEEERIRPCVG
+341 KIESGKEDHIRPCVG

-383 MPHFVPKTSGSVRKI
+383 MPHFVPKTSGSVRNI
-398 IVIGAG
+398 VVIGAG

-538 VKRAS
+538 VKQAS
-543 HPGIN
+543 HPGTN

-637 SNCGEIDLEALISGN
+637 NNCGEIDLEALISGN

>member
-1 LRIMST
+1 MST

-144 DSDIRRIVKAYGAA
+144 ESDIRRIVKAYGAA
-158 AKRCQLGGLDGV
+158 AKRCLLGGLDGV

-236 AGGLRLE
+236 AGGLCLE
-243 EGLKIGEMLVST
+243 EGLKIGEMLVET
-255 GGLDFINIIKGHIDT
+255 GALDFINIIKGHIDT

-312 ATARHALRENLLDMV
+312 ASARYALRENLLDMV
-327 GMTRAHMADPYIVA
+327 GMTRAHMADPYIVK
-341 KIESGEEERIRPCVG
+341 KIESGEEDHIRPCVG

-383 MPHFVPKTSGSVRKI
+383 MPHFVPKTSGSVQKI
-398 IVIGAG
+398 VVIGAG

-414 AERGHSVVL
+414 AKRGHSVVL

-449 VDWLFAEVQRLGVEM
+449 VDWLFAEVQRLGVEI

-476 AENPEVVIV
+476 AEIPEVVIV

-497 EGADL
+497 DGADW
-502 VVPSWDILAGS
+502 VVPSWDILAES

-543 HPGIN
+543 YQGTNI
-548 LEYVT
+548 EYVT

-574 YENEVRITLNHRLTE
+574 YENDVRITLNHRLIK
-589 VRRNTSGLVATL
+589 VHRNTSGLVATL
-601 YNEYTHSNIERTF
+601 YNEYTHSNIERTV

-637 SNCGEIDLEALISGN
+637 SNGGEIDLEAMISGN
-652 TQNLVNNPEGN
+652 AQNLVNNPGGN
-663 FQLFRVGDAIASRN
+663 FQLFRVGDAVASRN